1 MAEVFDL
8 QEEAQKRK
16 KEGMEEAARNRKRLL
31 EVARDCAEE
40 MSYMISGGECT
51 SDDVAGAMERSGY
64 RYESLG
70 NAAGSIFRGKEWVFT
85 GEWVASKRPS
95 SHGRM
100 IRLWRYEGE
109 VI

>member
-1 MAEVFDL
+1 MAELFDL

-40 MSYMISGGECT
+40 MSCYWECT
-51 SDDVAGAMERSGY
+51 SDHVAGAMERSRY

>member
-40 MSYMISGGECT
+40 MSCYGECT
-51 SDDVAGAMERSGY
+51 SDHVAGAMERSGY

-70 NAAGSIFRGKEWVFT
+70 NAAGSIFRGKEWVWT
-85 GEWVASKRPS
+85 KEMVASLRPS
-95 SHGRM
+95 SHGRW
-100 IRLWRYEGE
+100 IKVWRYEGD
-109 VI
+109 

>member
-1 MAEVFDL
+1 MAELFDL

-40 MSYMISGGECT
+40 MSCYGECT
-51 SDDVAGAMERSGY
+51 SDHVAGAMERSGY

-100 IRLWRYEGE
+100 IRVWRYEGE

>member
-1 MAEVFDL
+1 MAKLFDL

-16 KEGMEEAARNRKRLL
+16 KEGMEKAARNRKRLL

-40 MSYMISGGECT
+40 MSCYGNCT
-51 SDDVAGAMERSGY
+51 SDHVAGAMERSGY

-85 GEWVASKRPS
+85 GHMVPSQRPS

-100 IRLWRYEGE
+100 IMVWRYEGT
-109 VI
+109 